1 MNIMTSQASDIKNA
15 SPYAL
20 VTGGSKGIG
29 YAIAAA
35 LAKRNYNLI
44 LVARDLDGLSNAK
57 KNLESLY
64 SIQVEILSHDLSSKE
79 AAGLLSQ
86 WCIDRDIKLK
96 VLCNAGGLGGEKDYL
111 SLPLD
116 SLRQMV
122 DLNLDASMAMCFMF
136 LPQLEKNAPSY
147 ILNVS
152 SLAGLAPIPSKNIYS
167 ATKAALIYFSYALR
181 FQLKKKNIS
190 VSCLAPGPVFT
201 KPSIKE
207 VTERKM
213 GWFGVQMAVP
223 PDEVGELA
231 VKGPLEKKQLIIPGA
246 LAKISATIIS
256 ILPRRWITELYGSRG

>member
-1 MNIMTSQASDIKNA
+1 MTTQPFHDKNTL
-15 SPYAL
+15 PYAL

-29 YAIAAA
+29 YAIAEA
-35 LAKRNYNLI
+35 LARRKFNLI
-44 LVARDLDGLSNAK
+44 LVARDSRALTDAK
-57 KNLESLY
+57 NKLEKLY
-64 SIQVEILSHDLSSKE
+64 SIQVETLSYDLSQEE
-79 AAGLLSQ
+79 ASLTIAK
-86 WCIDRDIKLK
+86 WCIDREVKLK
-96 VLCNAGGLGGEKDYL
+96 LLCNAGGLGGEKDFL

-122 DLNLDASMAMCFMF
+122 RLNIESAMALSLLL
-136 LPQLEKNAPSY
+136 LPLLEKNTPSY

-152 SLAGLAPIPSKNIYS
+152 SLAGFAPMPSKNLYS

-231 VKGPLEKKQLIIPGA
+231 VRQTLEKKQLIVPGI
-246 LAKISATIIS
+246 LAKISAWIIR